1 MVKIMVKSTFSS
13 INVHEVVDDTSN
25 RYRSMVIDTMRMNQG
40 NACECSIIDKES
52 NTYTTRF
59 FYILK
64 DSDELL

>member
-1 MVKIMVKSTFSS
+1 MVKSTFSS

-40 NACECSIIDKES
+40 NAYECSIIDKES

>member
-1 MVKIMVKSTFSS
+1 MVKSTFSS

-25 RYRSMVIDTMRMNQG
+25 RYRSMVIDTMRMNQD